1 MEELNFD
8 TGIGDM
14 YCECS
19 TNKYCYEPAG
29 HAVTGDLTIIRDADL
44 RSLIE
49 KGPSY
54 QEQNCINWKINE
66 KICKDAVAECKRKW
80 SLREGVD
87 VRAFNEWEHMVN
99 YCIKRRITFLR
110 GKYINKRNN
119 MSSNPARASK

>member
-1 MEELNFD
+1 
-8 TGIGDM
+8 M

-29 HAVTGDLTIIRDADL
+29 HVTGDLNMIKDASL

-54 QEQNCINWKINE
+54 REQNCINWKINE

-80 SLREGVD
+80 SFEG
-87 VRAFNEWEHMVN
+87 RS
-99 YCIKRRITFLR
+99 RRTSFQ
-110 GKYINKRNN
+110 
-119 MSSNPARASK
+119 